1 LENLASIGT
10 IPGAVF
16 VSGAAVWQFC
26 FAHGIHT
33 IYMVFGHGDGYD
45 ILRPIY
51 RHVDFN
57 LSVQDFLLR
66 ELSQWRHTLG
76 LGLITPMLVMSR
88 LKVAD
93 SVLPILPLL
102 FFAASPDTLD
112 TPSWPPSAAL
122 SFALL
127 PYLRGAY
134 NAYYEKVWGAKM
146 QKWLSEI
153 QPRAGTDDQ
162 NANGDN
168 RNLMRDEG
176 NGIIDINIEVVQEVM
191 EEEQEVLNEQLQA
204 QDQDQDQRDQQNQ
217 DQQNQEQPIQQQDGI
232 AHPFHAPPLDEVAPA
247 PQVRDN
253 RNIDAAMAAALQ
265 NHDRHRHGDDNGG
278 EGHGF
283 NISLSGITNQ
293 VLGALAFPTIAAMM
307 GELLRLTLPKGWVTM
322 PFNKLPFGAR
332 LAVRPTG
339 LLQQRWGR
347 TLVGGC
353 MFVALK
359 DALMIYV
366 RWKMA
371 RNHRFRRV
379 LDYDRSKRAGN
390 RAA

>member
-1 LENLASIGT
+1 
-10 IPGAVF
+10 
-16 VSGAAVWQFC
+16 
-26 FAHGIHT
+26 
-33 IYMVFGHGDGYD
+33 MVFGHGDGYE

-51 RHVDFN
+51 RHLDFN

-88 LKVAD
+88 MKVAD

-153 QPRAGTDDQ
+153 QPRAGTDDE
-162 NANGDN
+162 NANGGN
-168 RNLMRDEG
+168 RDLMPEEG
-176 NGIIDINIEVVQEVM
+176 DGIIDINIEVVEEIID
-191 EEEQEVLNEQLQA
+191 EEEEVLNEQQ
-204 QDQDQDQRDQQNQ
+204 QGQDQDQRDQDQRDQ
-217 DQQNQEQPIQQQDGI
+217 DQQNQDQHDQEQQVQQQGGI
-232 AHPFHAPPLDEVAPA
+232 AHPLHAPPLDEAAPA

-253 RNIDAAMAAALQ
+253 RNIDAAMVAALQ
-265 NHDRHRHGDDNGG
+265 NNDRQGNGNDNGG

-283 NISLSGITNQ
+283 NISLSGATNQ
-293 VLGALAFPTIAAMM
+293 VLGALAFPTIAALM
-307 GELLRLTLPKGWVTM
+307 GELLKLTLPKAWVTM
-322 PFNKLPFGAR
+322 PFNKLPFGGR

-339 LLQQRWGR
+339 LLQQKWGR

-379 LDYDRSKRAGN
+379 LDYDRSKRAAT